1 MNSARP
7 HLLLLPLAVLLVDMA
22 ALAQVTGEEKWPDA
36 RLLFVVSLAFSQ
48 APLVAVWAVLRQE
61 LTAVARWAISA
72 GVVLLWS
79 WQLRQKAP
87 QLAPELADWLL
98 VLGGATLSAALLAS
112 WMFRPRGTCADQS
125 QRWQFSL
132 GTLIGLLT
140 LTAVAATLWRTT
152 TIAESTGLRALVLV
166 ASAALLAG
174 LAIRLAWPARRFVRT
189 SIPLAAA
196 ALLAGQAMVWTES
209 FAAAQW
215 RFAMGLVAV
224 QSAALVVAG
233 RSLATVQG
241 ATKLELFDADAD
253 ELEPPQGAA

>member
-48 APLVAVWAVLRQE
+48 APLVAVWTVMRRE

-98 VLGGATLSAALLAS
+98 VLGGATLAAALLAS
-112 WMFRPRGTCADQS
+112 WMFRPKVASAEQS

-152 TIAESTGLRALVLV
+152 TITESTGLRAVVLV
-166 ASAALLAG
+166 GAAALLAG
-174 LAIRLAWPARRFVRT
+174 LAIRLACPVRRFVRT

-233 RSLATVQG
+233 RSLATVQE
-241 ATKLELFDADAD
+241 ATKLELVDSDAN
-253 ELEPPQGAA
+253 EFEPPQGAA

>member
-22 ALAQVTGEEKWPDA
+22 ALAQVTGEEKWPDS

-72 GVVLLWS
+72 GAVLLWS

-98 VLGGATLSAALLAS
+98 VLGGATLAAALLAS
-112 WMFRPRGTCADQS
+112 WMFRPRGPSVDQPNP
-125 QRWQFSL
+125 WQFSL
-132 GTLIGLLT
+132 GTLLGLLT
-140 LTAVAATLWRTT
+140 LTAIAAALTRTS
-152 TIAESTGLRALVLV
+152 TIAESTWLRALVLV

-209 FAAAQW
+209 IAAAQW
-215 RFAMGLVAV
+215 RLAMGLVAV

-233 RSLATVQG
+233 RSLATAQ
-241 ATKLELFDADAD
+241 DAARPEAAHAD
-253 ELEPPQGAA
+253 GQESDPPQDAA